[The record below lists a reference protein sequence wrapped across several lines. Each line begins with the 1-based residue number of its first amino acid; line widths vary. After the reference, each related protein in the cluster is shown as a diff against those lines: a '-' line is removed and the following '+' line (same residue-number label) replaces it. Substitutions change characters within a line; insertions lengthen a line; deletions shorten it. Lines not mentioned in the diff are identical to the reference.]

1 MFGLF
6 GIDDA
11 LMGGIIAGGGGM
23 LGGLFGKN
31 DEPEYQAP
39 TRYNVQYQPVA
50 FNSPEYNAPEQPQ
63 WLQDSYSQ
71 AWNEISAPASYGQI
85 PQSYIDS
92 GVGDIEK
99 MYADYMQGETY
110 NYNTNNMMDSGI
122 YENYL
127 TDTGKQQSEALG
139 KYMSNI
145 DYQNALMKSNAE
157 QNRLSNMS
165 GYIGDMGNVYGTPL
179 SSSMNQYNTAYNN
192 AINEYSAASTNSMNQ
207 YNAARDKYNAESGNS
222 MNQYNAALNTQTAN
236 TASSGALGSG
246 IGDMLGMY
254 TNQNQT
260 PNYANISSPFNQY
273 TSGLGDYTSNMY
285 SNKMLGYGV

>member
-1 MFGLF
+1 MLRLFGFFNPVEVIKRCMFGLF

-39 TRYNVQYQPVA
+39 Q
-50 FNSPEYNAPEQPQ
+50 QPQ
-63 WLQDSYSQ
+63 WLQDAYSQ

-165 GYIGDMGNVYGTPL
+165 GYIGGMGGVYGTP
-179 SSSMNQYNTAYNN
+179 SSGAMNQYT
-192 AINEYSAASTNSMNQ
+192 
-207 YNAARDKYNAESGNS
+207 
-222 MNQYNAALNTQTAN
+222 AALNTQTAN
-236 TASSGALGSG
+236 TASSGALGQG
-246 IGDMLGMY
+246 LGSLAGYMGNL
-254 TNQNQT
+254 NQTPQTQT

-285 SNKMLGYGV
+285 SNKMLGYGG